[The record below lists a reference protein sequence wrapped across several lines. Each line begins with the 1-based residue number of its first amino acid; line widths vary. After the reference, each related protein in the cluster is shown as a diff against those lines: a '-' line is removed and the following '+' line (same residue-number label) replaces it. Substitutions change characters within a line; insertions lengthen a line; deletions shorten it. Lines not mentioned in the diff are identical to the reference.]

1 MMRKDKV
8 PVKKA
13 RKSAAI
19 IIAEKDIADL
29 KDDVRWIKKT
39 MWGVALTTIGGL
51 ITAVGTLALMLMRAP
66 LPHG

>member
-1 MMRKDKV
+1 MRKDRA

-29 KDDVRWIKKT
+29 KDDVKWIKKT
-39 MWGVALTTIGGL
+39 MWAIALSTIAGL
-51 ITAVGTLALMLMRAP
+51 ASALGTLAVLLLRGP
-66 LPHG
+66 YPFH

>member
-1 MMRKDKV
+1 MMRKDRA

-39 MWGVALTTIGGL
+39 LWGVALAVIGGL
-51 ITAVGTLALMLMRAP
+51 FTTCGTLALILLHGP
-66 LPHG
+66 VPH